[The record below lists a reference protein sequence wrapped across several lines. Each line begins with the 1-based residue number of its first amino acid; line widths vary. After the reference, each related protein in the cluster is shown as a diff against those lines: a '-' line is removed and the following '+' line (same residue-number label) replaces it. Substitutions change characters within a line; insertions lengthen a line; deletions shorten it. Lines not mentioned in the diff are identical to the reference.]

1 MVYDSIKKT
10 KKLEGS
16 QIKKFSPG
24 IIDLEKIEK
33 KDPGDLPD
41 NPEIELTGP

>member
-24 IIDLEKIEK
+24 IID
-33 KDPGDLPD
+33 PGDLPD